1 MKREEGRR
9 KNEEERMNKED
20 FSHSPLSQ
28 SRTPGFPNLP
38 LSGSGALNL
47 DGKLVAKWR

>member
-1 MKREEGRR
+1 MK
-9 KNEEERMNKED
+9 KKEERMNKED

-28 SRTPGFPNLP
+28 SRIPGSP
-38 LSGSGALNL
+38 ALNL

>member
-20 FSHSPLSQ
+20 FSLSPLSQ
-28 SRTPGFPNLP
+28 SRTPGSLNLR
-38 LSGSGALNL
+38 LSGSGALN
-47 DGKLVAKWR
+47 